1 MNNIVLF
8 GCDGMLGTYIKSFLN
23 KQHNI
28 SLKCIN
34 RESFDV
40 LKDLHNLES
49 LLNTFDDN
57 SIIINCIGLIPQSI
71 KKNNIND
78 KNFYLINSIYP
89 IILAVLCNKKNF
101 KLIHITTD
109 CVFLGSKGN
118 YIETDYH
125 DSMTSYG
132 ASKSLAE
139 NINII
144 SSVTIIRT
152 SIIGEELYNKYSLLE
167 WVKNNNNN
175 TIYGYENHIWNGVT
189 CLELSKIIYEII
201 IKNLYWNGV
210 RHIFT
215 NEKISKH
222 DLIKLIIET
231 YDLNIILNKKN
242 DTTYCDRS
250 LNTIY
255 NTGINIMGLKQQLNE
270 LKDYIL

>member
-8 GCDGMLGTYIKSFLN
+8 GCDGMLGTYIKSFFN
-23 KQHNI
+23 KQNNI
-28 SLKCIN
+28 NLKCIN
-34 RESFDV
+34 RKSFDV
-40 LKDLHNLES
+40 LKDLYNLES
-49 LLNTFDDN
+49 LLNTFDEN
-57 SIIINCIGLIPQSI
+57 SIIINCIGLIPQSV

-78 KNFYLINSIYP
+78 KNYFLINSIYP
-89 IILAVLCNKKNF
+89 MILAILCDKKNF

-125 DSMTSYG
+125 DNITSYG
-132 ASKSLAE
+132 VSKSLAE

-144 SSVTIIRT
+144 SSATIIRT
-152 SIIGEELYNKYSLLE
+152 SIIGEELRNKYSLIE
-167 WVKNNNNN
+167 WVKNKNNS
-175 TIYGYENHIWNGVT
+175 TIDGYENHIWNGVT
-189 CLELSKIIYEII
+189 CLELSKIIYKII
-201 IKNLYWNGV
+201 IDKLYWNGI

-231 YDLNIILNKKN
+231 YDLNINLNKIN

-255 NTGINIMGLKQQLNE
+255 DIGINIIGLKEQLNE
-270 LKDYIL
+270 LKDYII

>member
-1 MNNIVLF
+1 MNNVVLF
-8 GCDGMLGTYIKSFLN
+8 GCDGMLGTYIKSFFT
-23 KQHNI
+23 KQNNI
-28 SLKCIN
+28 ILKCIN
-34 RESFDV
+34 RKSFDV
-40 LKDLHNLES
+40 LKDLYNLES

-78 KNFYLINSIYP
+78 KEYYLINSIYP
-89 IILAVLCNKKNF
+89 IILSVLCDKKNF

-109 CVFLGSKGN
+109 CVFSGSKGD
-118 YIETDYH
+118 YIECDYH
-125 DSMTSYG
+125 DCVTSYG
-132 ASKSLAE
+132 ISKSFAE
-139 NINII
+139 NLNII
-144 SSVTIIRT
+144 STTTIIRT
-152 SIIGEELYNKYSLLE
+152 SIIGEELHNKYSLLE

-175 TIYGYENHIWNGVT
+175 KIDGYENHIWNGVT
-189 CLELSKIIYEII
+189 CLELSKIIYQII
-201 IKNLYWNGV
+201 INKLYWKGV

-231 YDLNIILNKKN
+231 YGLNIILTKKN
-242 DTTYCDRS
+242 DIVNCDRS

-255 NTGINIMGLKQQLNE
+255 DAEINILNLKEQLNE